1 MTWMMSR
8 GGPPFYGMTC
18 WFSKLISWW
27 LLELGRWSSHWRY
40 SLCGVAWW
48 KGHQRRFAFHSSCY
62 SSVHTSTTAAYPE
75 EWVIGWCIKKIVFC
89 GRSLPG
95 HPTVPATAKYF
106 FLLSVFEYWWERCW
120 SMVTSRRSK
129 YFLGYAKSF
138 SKVLSLSTSPIVSNF
153 TSNLACCYHFI
164 R

>member
-1 MTWMMSR
+1 MDE
-8 GGPPFYGMTC
+8 PY
-18 WFSKLISWW
+18 
-27 LLELGRWSSHWRY
+27 
-40 SLCGVAWW
+40 
-48 KGHQRRFAFHSSCY
+48 
-62 SSVHTSTTAAYPE
+62 VHTTAPYPE

-138 SKVLSLSTSPIVSNF
+138 SKVLSLSTSPTWSNAKKCKICEGSL
-153 TSNLACCYHFI
+153 TDPNGPSTDPWWTPNKCPPDPWWNPTDRPCPQTELDGPRQAPMDPNRPLMDPNGI
-164 R
+164 S